1 MLRGNWSHFDVLRR
15 PVSSSPSGNSPLD
28 IVVVSYGLDGVLTN
42 EHFEQ
47 GQPSYKQL
55 YIDFIRAGRSDGNID
70 STSPAPQSSR
80 GTEVAR
86 KRHHQSS
93 STSRTKCNGSPASRP
108 LLRQPVGKVG
118 IPPPWRICLVVA
130 RTIPRFATLVVEQGG
145 WNCMSLWQGEFNNIN
160 L

>member
-55 YIDFIRAGRSDGNID
+55 FIDFIRAGRSDGNID
-70 STSPAPQSSR
+70 STSPAPQ
-80 GTEVAR
+80 
-86 KRHHQSS
+86 K
-93 STSRTKCNGSPASRP
+93 TSRHGSGNGSPASRP

-118 IPPPWRICLVVA
+118 IPPPWRICLPFVSCAFAQVVA
-130 RTIPRFATLVVEQGG
+130 RTIPRFVTLVVEQGG
-145 WNCMSLWQGEFNNIN
+145 WNCMSLWQGEFNNFNNIS